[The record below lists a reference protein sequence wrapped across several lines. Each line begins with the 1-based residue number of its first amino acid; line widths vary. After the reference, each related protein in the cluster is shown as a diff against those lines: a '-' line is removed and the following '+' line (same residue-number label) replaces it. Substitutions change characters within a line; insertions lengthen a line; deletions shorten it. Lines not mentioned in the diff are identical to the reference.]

1 MNDMNKKDRTED
13 GFVESTDNAWIERL
27 EMNAKGKI
35 AETWENYDLI
45 LENDPAL
52 KNLIY
57 YDEMQDRCMISREP
71 AWSVWPAWNDLKSA
85 SYPRPFRNKDYTGYL
100 DYLRYKYGIAK
111 ATIYARQAKDALI
124 DHIRYVNPVQQYL
137 EGLEPWDGTPRVET
151 LFVDYMGAED
161 MDYTRAVT
169 KCILVAAVART
180 YEPGIQFDNM
190 LILKGA
196 HGIGKSTIIWKLA
209 KEKWCIEERL
219 KFAGNP
225 GRRIQGGWL
234 IDVINL
240 DNMDRSAFSECKSFL
255 SRQGDRFYRG
265 KYYDNH
271 PRRCVFFGT
280 TSANRFLID
289 RTGNRRYWTV
299 PVDISK
305 ATKSIWND
313 LDGEVDQIWAEAV
326 KLYRDGTHIYFP
338 ADMEQKAQQI
348 QDDYVVKDSRR

>member
-1 MNDMNKKDRTED
+1 MDGMNKKDRTED
-13 GFVESTDNAWIERL
+13 GFVESTDNAWIEKL
-27 EMNAKGKI
+27 EMNEKGKI
-35 AETWENYDLI
+35 AETWDNYDLI

-71 AWSVWPAWNDLKSA
+71 AWSAWNDLKSA
-85 SYPRPFRNKDYTGYL
+85 SYPRPFRNKDYTVYL
-100 DYLRYKYGIAK
+100 NYLRHKYGIAK
-111 ATIYARQAKDALI
+111 ATIYAGQAKDALI
-124 DHIRYVNPVQQYL
+124 EHIRYVNPVKQYL

-161 MDYTRAVT
+161 TDYTRAVT

-196 HGIGKSTIIWKLA
+196 HGIGKSTIIRKLA

-219 KFAGNP
+219 KFVGNP

-234 IDVINL
+234 IEVINL
-240 DNMDRSAFSECKSFL
+240 DKMTWLNFSRCKWFL
-255 SRQGDRFYRG
+255 SCHDDRFYRG
-265 KYYDNH
+265 KYCNDY

-280 TSANRFLID
+280 TSADRFLRD

-326 KLYRDGTHIYFP
+326 KLYRDGTHIYLP
-338 ADMEQKAQQI
+338 TDMEQKANQI
-348 QDDYVVKDSRR
+348 QEDYVVEDSRR